1 MSGQPWDMPS
11 LAANPGRVLH
21 EPAYEPTDEAPP
33 WPDDPAIGGHPDRP
47 SIGFPRPVT
56 GAPKT
61 LATLDW
67 SEIMAEPDEPAPT
80 IATGIPKIGLTVLA
94 GSPKVGKSLYLT
106 QTALTV
112 GRSLLVFEEGSRS
125 GIAYRLRR
133 QAAALGIAEP
143 DLRLLH
149 LQHLRLDNRAH
160 VRQIRDVVAEYHP
173 VMVGFD
179 PLNRLHG
186 ADENRPS
193 QMTPV
198 MDALAGI
205 AYDFA
210 CSVTCV
216 HHLGKP
222 SMERRGDI
230 WDRFRGASSIRSGT
244 DSNLIL
250 DTAGDQLHLVGE
262 FRDAEPLSQY
272 LTLDRDSLTF
282 SDGEPP
288 AGSGKIDRTALLAL
302 IRERGQVTAREVCE
316 AFRVTKHTALDALD
330 ASGADSYAG
339 MRGAL
344 TFYLKETR

>member
-1 MSGQPWDMPS
+1 MSAHLDDFDFIGGRPT
-11 LAANPGRVLH
+11 LRTVPGDAH
-21 EPAYEPTDEAPP
+21 EPEYVPIDGEPP
-33 WPDDPAIGGHPDRP
+33 WPGEPVIGARSHSVHASAGLSALSWTD
-47 SIGFPRPVT
+47 
-56 GAPKT
+56 
-61 LATLDW
+61 
-67 SEIMAEPDEPAPT
+67 IMAEPDAPVPT
-80 IATGIPKIGLTVLA
+80 LIPGIPEVGLTVLA

-112 GRSLLVFEEGSRS
+112 GRSLLIFEEGSRP

-133 QAAALGIAEP
+133 QAEALNVNEP

-149 LQHLRLDNRAH
+149 LAHVRLDNRDT
-160 VRQIRDVVAEYHP
+160 VKRLRELVAEYQP
-173 VMVGFD
+173 VMVGLD

-198 MDALAGI
+198 MDALSGI
-205 AYDFA
+205 AYDFH

-262 FRDAEPLSQY
+262 FRDAEPLSRY
-272 LTLDRDSLTF
+272 LTLDRDTLTF

-288 AGSGKIDRTALLAL
+288 KGTGKVDRTILLAL
-302 IRERGQVTAREVCE
+302 IRDRGQATARDVMT
-316 AFRVTKHTALDALD
+316 AFNVSKMTALAALE
-330 ASGADSYAG
+330 ASGADSFSG
-339 MRGAL
+339 LRGTL
-344 TFYLKETR
+344 TYFLKEGSE

>member
-1 MSGQPWDMPS
+1 VSAHLDDFEFVG
-11 LAANPGRVLH
+11 GR
-21 EPAYEPTDEAPP
+21 PTLRPVSVETAPETTYIPIGDEPP
-33 WPDDPAIGGHPDRP
+33 WPGEPVIGARSH
-47 SIGFPRPVT
+47 S
-56 GAPKT
+56 
-61 LATLDW
+61 ATTSAKMTAMSWTD
-67 SEIMAEPDEPAPT
+67 IMAEPDAPVPT
-80 IATGIPKIGLTVLA
+80 LIPGIPKVGLTVLA
-94 GSPKVGKSLYLT
+94 GSPKVGKSLFLT

-133 QAAALGIAEP
+133 QAEALGVSEP

-149 LQHLRLDNRAH
+149 LQHIRLDNRDT
-160 VRQIRDVVAEYHP
+160 VKRLRELVAEYRP
-173 VMVGFD
+173 VMVGLD

-198 MDALAGI
+198 MDALSGI
-205 AYDFA
+205 AYDFG
-210 CSVTCV
+210 CSVVCV

-250 DTAGDQLHLVGE
+250 DTAADQLHLVGE

-272 LTLDRDSLTF
+272 LVLDRDTLTF
-282 SDGEPP
+282 SDGEAPK
-288 AGSGKIDRTALLAL
+288 GTGKVDRTALVAL
-302 IRERGQVTAREVCE
+302 IRERRQVTAREVCE
-316 AFRVTKHTALDALD
+316 AFKVSKPTALDALE
-330 ASGADSYAG
+330 ASGADSFAG
-339 MRGAL
+339 LRGAL
-344 TFYLKETR
+344 TYFFKEGAA